1 MIWQNHETLI
11 RGNPEAENTILS
23 LIRELKNQ
31 LPTDLI
37 QYKKQGSETGTGK
50 KTGPDILETHVLLL
64 LMLGYPTAEVRSY
77 YLKKMKQLLN
87 STVKNLPEEI
97 HTGPVF
103 YPGIVSAN
111 PDEKSL
117 RQIGSRDIELLIAIS
132 DSLLL
137 YNLFTEDKE
146 YLLSGGFDLQLVL
159 SRLWASL
166 FRNQPS
172 PVALKAETADY
183 HQVIETAGRI
193 LHMTLGNISYLK
205 SENSWMYEDFRENYR
220 FSEIKE
226 TAAWKEI
233 IRKSGIAG
241 SDGWSTLMKKMKM
254 DDLHQDGRSQRTD
267 IFTDTS
273 PDKPF
278 GSESRLNHL
287 ASRWNSTLL
296 YCLGFSLKNRHPVL
310 HPVLPGDWNS
320 FCFQFHLR
328 NTVLEIEA
336 DRQKFV
342 LHNLT
347 TNSIS
352 LILNNRTREI
362 HGNESLSVNY

>member
-11 RGNPEAENTILS
+11 RGNPEAQNSILS

-31 LPTDLI
+31 LPSELI
-37 QYKKQGSETGTGK
+37 PHNKPGSESSTA
-50 KTGPDILETHVLLL
+50 KTAGPNILDTHVLLL
-64 LMLGYPTAEVRSY
+64 LMLGYPTAEVRRY
-77 YLKKMKQLLN
+77 HLKKMKQLLN

-103 YPGIVSAN
+103 YPGTVLAN
-111 PDEKSL
+111 PDEKSQK
-117 RQIGSRDIELLIAIS
+117 QISPKDIERLIAIS

-137 YNLFTEDKE
+137 YNLFTEDRE

-159 SRLWASL
+159 SRLWSSL
-166 FRNQPS
+166 LRDQSS
-172 PVALKAETADY
+172 PDALKAETADY
-183 HQVIETAGRI
+183 HQVMEKAGRV

-241 SDGWSTLMKKMKM
+241 SDGWSSLMKKMKM
-254 DDLHQDGRSQRTD
+254 DELHQDGRSQLTDLFTD
-267 IFTDTS
+267 IS
-273 PDKPF
+273 PDKQS

-310 HPVLPGDWNS
+310 HPELPGDWNS

-362 HGNESLSVNY
+362 QGNESLSVNF